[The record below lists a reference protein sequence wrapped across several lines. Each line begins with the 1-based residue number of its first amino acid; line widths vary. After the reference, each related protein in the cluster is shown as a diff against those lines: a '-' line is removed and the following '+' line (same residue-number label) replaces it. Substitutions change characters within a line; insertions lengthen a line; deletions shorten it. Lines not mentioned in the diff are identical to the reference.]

1 MPGISNCILISD
13 GLWEWFSKWNG
24 TSVHHR
30 GEDYEEFKE
39 QLTKHLESILYE
51 IVPQVQGKVE
61 YMTLGTP
68 LTEVT
73 YLSSFHA
80 GSYGTK
86 MDTNVFDRLN
96 DKWTTTPRTPIPG
109 LYVAGS
115 DAFLPA
121 VCGAMYGGVLTSA
134 TMLGY
139 LGTLRM
145 VYAFLGEF
153 ATAFQ
158 AEHPKMSRL
167 QAYYQATKVFLTEK
181 VAN

>member
-1 MPGISNCILISD
+1 MPGTSNCILISD
-13 GLWEWFSKWNG
+13 GLWEWFTKWKD
-24 TSVHHR
+24 TPVHRR
-30 GEDYEEFKE
+30 GDGYEHFKD
-39 QLTKHLESILYE
+39 QLTKHLEEILYE
-51 IVPQVQGKVE
+51 IVPQVQGKIE

-86 MDTNVFDRLN
+86 MDTNVFNRLN
-96 DKWTTTPRTPIPG
+96 DHWTTTPRTPIPG

-121 VCGAMYGGVLTSA
+121 VCGAMYGGVLTA
-134 TMLGY
+134 VTILGFIDS
-139 LGTLRM
+139 LRM
-145 VYAFLGEF
+145 VYAFLSEF

-158 AEHPKMSRL
+158 QEHPKMSRL
-167 QAYYQATKVFLTEK
+167 QAFYLAVKTFLIEK